1 MPERAQGTPGL
12 RTAAAQEVGRRDLTA
27 LAFERRRHSTGCC
40 CYYQHQPM
48 VAITNTQLQCASRSS
63 IRNRRHE
70 APAAAQEA
78 GRCDLTA
85 LALQCRRSA
94 ERLQCEGDETAN
106 ESSAPCWY
114 KQAMCHMSTASPN
127 SLTAAPRQRVRQ
139 NSESLTHL
147 SVMCSIYLHQI
158 VVLHSVHL
166 VHTAGCS
173 RRFHATMELRL
184 ALDPATEMHCVPC
197 GARIERELYVS
208 TATNRFAAN
217 RLLQIACCKLLAA
230 NRLLQITCCDSLAFD
245 YVPGY
250 VSDFPYIEFSTQN
263 RCFFLI

>member
-1 MPERAQGTPGL
+1 
-12 RTAAAQEVGRRDLTA
+12 
-27 LAFERRRHSTGCC
+27 
-40 CYYQHQPM
+40 M

-158 VVLHSVHL
+158 VVLHSIQCTWYTGTQRVAP
-166 VHTAGCS
+166 AGFMRQWNCVS
-173 RRFHATMELRL
+173 LLILPQRCIAFRVAQELSENCTS
-184 ALDPATEMHCVPC
+184 AP
-197 GARIERELYVS
+197 
-208 TATNRFAAN
+208 
-217 RLLQIACCKLLAA
+217 LQIACCKSLAANYLLQIACYKLLAA
-230 NRLLQITCCDSLAFD
+230 IHLLSIMYQVTYPISRTLNSVLRTA
-245 YVPGY
+245 
-250 VSDFPYIEFSTQN
+250 VSF
-263 RCFFLI
+263 

>member
-12 RTAAAQEVGRRDLTA
+12 RPAAAQEVGRRDLTA

-114 KQAMCHMSTASPN
+114 KLLKRCVPYVDGITKLLDRRSKATGPPKLRIADS
-127 SLTAAPRQRVRQ
+127 
-139 NSESLTHL
+139 SERDVLHL
-147 SVMCSIYLHQI
+147 SASDRRATFSALGT
-158 VVLHSVHL
+158 HSGL
-166 VHTAGCS
+166 LPQASCDYGIAS
-173 RRFHATMELRL
+173 R
-184 ALDPATEMHCVPC
+184 
-197 GARIERELYVS
+197 S
-208 TATNRFAAN
+208 
-217 RLLQIACCKLLAA
+217 
-230 NRLLQITCCDSLAFD
+230 
-245 YVPGY
+245 
-250 VSDFPYIEFSTQN
+250 
-263 RCFFLI
+263 